1 MSRKVYVTMV
11 GKMADVRDFEDFH
24 MPRPFG
30 PSDVLHR
37 RQEQATSKER
47 SVPSA
52 MLMVR
57 RNYSPSRYCCESFK
71 FRNSICLE
79 SPSLSS

>member
-52 MLMVR
+52 TLHVAEKLF
-57 RNYSPSRYCCESFK
+57 PVE
-71 FRNSICLE
+71 IW
-79 SPSLSS
+79 P